1 MKTKLRGKIKLSES
15 INILKELIYLNSEN
29 PPGNTRSNI
38 EWIKNWADDN
48 NITAETQWYEE
59 NKGNIILSVGDSDKS
74 IMLCGHLDTVPIG
87 DPSNWDFDP
96 LGAIVND
103 GFIYGRGSADMK
115 GGVAACLTVLKNI
128 KKNASYNDLDY
139 KIVFLG
145 TSDEEI
151 GMEGAKAAVK
161 SGFMDKVKLLIVTEP
176 TALNVGIAEK
186 GILWLSVHSYGKAAH
201 GSTPENG
208 VNAIEKLVE
217 TFPILHSELPITRDP
232 ILGTSTLN
240 IGMIKGG
247 KNANVVPEYAEVHC
261 DYRIVP
267 PVDPEQFANEISEKI
282 AHFSKENSAQ
292 YEVKI
297 KQILPS
303 VYTAQ
308 SNSYIQHFLTKNV
321 SQNIIGLNYGT
332 DAAILADRNPP
343 VPFII
348 FGPGNPK
355 RIHVANERVS
365 MDEVIE
371 VESVLTKFLFD
382 LPPIT

>member
-1 MKTKLRGKIKLSES
+1 MKLSES
-15 INILKELIYLNSEN
+15 INILKELICLNSEN
-29 PPGNTRSNI
+29 PPGNTRSNL
-38 EWIKNWADDN
+38 EWIKNWADNN

-59 NKGNIILSVGDSDKS
+59 NKGNIILSVGESDKS
-74 IMLCGHLDTVPIG
+74 IVLCGHLDTVPIG
-87 DPSNWDFDP
+87 DPNNWNFDP
-96 LGAIVND
+96 LGAIEND
-103 GFIYGRGSADMK
+103 GFIYGRGAADMK
-115 GGVAACLTVLKNI
+115 GGVAACLAALKKI
-128 KKNASYNDLDY
+128 KNAGNNDLEY

-151 GMEGAKAAVK
+151 GMEGAKTAVK
-161 SGFMDKVKLLIVTEP
+161 SGFMDQVKLLIVTEP

-201 GSTPENG
+201 GSTPEKG
-208 VNAIEKLVE
+208 VNAIEKLVD
-217 TFPILHSELPITRDP
+217 TFPILHSEIPKTRDP

-247 KNANVVPEYAEVHC
+247 KSANVVPEHAEVHC

-267 PVDPEQFANEISEKI
+267 PVDPEHFANEISDKI
-282 AHFSKENSAQ
+282 THFSKENSAQ
-292 YEVKI
+292 YEIKI

-303 VYTAQ
+303 VYT
-308 SNSYIQHFLTKNV
+308 SEENLYIQHFLTKNV
-321 SQNIIGLNYGT
+321 SQDIIGLNYGT
-332 DAAILADRNPP
+332 DAAILVDRNPP